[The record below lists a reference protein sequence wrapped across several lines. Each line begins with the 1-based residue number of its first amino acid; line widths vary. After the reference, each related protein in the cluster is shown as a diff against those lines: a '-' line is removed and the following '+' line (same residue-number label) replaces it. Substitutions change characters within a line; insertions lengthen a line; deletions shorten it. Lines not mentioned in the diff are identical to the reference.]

1 MPTILELANLD
12 NPPSATSVIN
22 QNFDTL
28 NDAVDALEEDLAVID
43 QAVGTQVTR
52 AFARGYRTAAV
63 NSPNNAWGAVA
74 LDTEDYDTT
83 SIFNIANGRFTP
95 TVEGYYLV
103 NMRCRTGTT
112 GSIAVAIGK
121 NGAEALGVGGDIAAS
136 LGSGGSGII
145 HCNGTTDYLELFV
158 FTNTARAI
166 TVGSFDTWMS
176 VYGPL

>member
-52 AFARGYRTAAV
+52 AFARGYKSAAA
-63 NSPNNAWGAVA
+63 NSPNNAWAAVA
-74 LDTEDYDTT
+74 LDAEDYDTT
-83 SIFNIANGRFTP
+83 GIFSTVTGRFTP
-95 TVEGYYLV
+95 TIEGYYLV
-103 NMRCRTGTT
+103 NIRVRTGTT
-112 GSIAVAIGK
+112 GSISCAIGK
-121 NGAEALGVGGDIAAS
+121 NGTESLGLGADVAAS
-136 LGSGGSGII
+136 LGTGGSGII
-145 HCNGTTDYLELFV
+145 FCDGDDDYLELFV
-158 FTNTARAI
+158 FTNTARAL
-166 TVGSFDTWMS
+166 TTGSFDTWMS